1 MKKEKDCL
9 IYITIVNLILFLY
22 FIIYGIVTK
31 YKYFYVLSYEYA
43 IIFLIIAALPVT
55 IPVILLLM
63 RKNDRSVNILR
74 TLIVIIIIPLISI
87 KYFDKA
93 NNFITSLFVQ
103 SYTEDVNNYMK
114 FDLNVDDVNLNFVSI
129 FPEKINSNMHNIEYR
144 YAYNEYFKKN
154 IFLVILE
161 YTTTKDE
168 FEKEME
174 RVSSLEW
181 YTDKVVLDYE
191 IIYSSSNAS
200 VRFYIDENRIRYGYI
215 NIPEYIYYRRLNWWG
230 FYDYKWNKK

>member
-1 MKKEKDCL
+1 M
-9 IYITIVNLILFLY
+9 
-22 FIIYGIVTK
+22 II
-31 YKYFYVLSYEYA
+31 S
-43 IIFLIIAALPVT
+43 ALPVT
-55 IPVILLLM
+55 IPLILLLM
-63 RKNDRSVNILR
+63 RKNDKTVNILR
-74 TLIVIIIIPLISI
+74 LLVVIIIAPLLSI

-114 FDLNVDDVNLNFVSI
+114 FDLKVDDLKWNFVSI
-129 FPEKINSNMHNIEYR
+129 FPEKINSNMQNIKYR
-144 YAYNEYFKKN
+144 YAYNEYFKKD

-181 YTDKVVLDYE
+181 YAKKVVNDYE
-191 IIYSSSNAS
+191 ISYRSTTTY
-200 VRFYIDENRIRYGYI
+200 VDFYIDEKIICYGYL
-215 NIPEYIYYRRLNWWG
+215 NRPKYIYYRR
-230 FYDYKWNKK
+230 

>member
-1 MKKEKDCL
+1 MKKEKNCL

-43 IIFLIIAALPVT
+43 IIFLIIATLPVT

-63 RKNDRSVNILR
+63 RKNDRTVNILR
-74 TLIVIIIIPLISI
+74 TLIVIIIIPLIYI

-93 NNFITSLFVQ
+93 NNFITSLLVQ

-144 YAYNEYFKKN
+144 YAYNE
-154 IFLVILE
+154 
-161 YTTTKDE
+161 
-168 FEKEME
+168 
-174 RVSSLEW
+174 
-181 YTDKVVLDYE
+181 
-191 IIYSSSNAS
+191 
-200 VRFYIDENRIRYGYI
+200 
-215 NIPEYIYYRRLNWWG
+215 
-230 FYDYKWNKK
+230 